1 MLPHPVAEH
10 LRDLKLTGMLRA
22 WQEQQQLPDAHTLT
36 FDERF
41 GLLVDRE
48 VTERANR
55 RLQTHLK
62 RAKLRFDASFE
73 DVDYGAPRGLDQAL
87 LLSLASCQWIRDH
100 HNCIITGPT
109 GSGKSY
115 LACALAQKACR
126 EGMTALYLRVPRLF
140 QELALARAESR
151 YPKLLAAYAKTQ
163 VLILDDWAM
172 ARLTD
177 EQRRDLFEVIEDR
190 YDRRATILTSQVPV
204 KQWYDAIGDPTLADA
219 ILDRLVHNAHR
230 LTLKGESLRKAAAKR
245 AGLDVKQDA

>member
-10 LRDLKLTGMLRA
+10 LRHLKLTGMLRA
-22 WQEQQQLPDAHTLT
+22 WQEQQQLPDAQTLT

-62 RAKLRFDASFE
+62 RAKLRFDASLE
-73 DVDYGAPRGLDQAL
+73 DIDYGAARGLDQAL
-87 LLSLASCQWIRDH
+87 LLSLASCQWIREH

-126 EGMTALYLRVPRLF
+126 EGLTALYLRVPRLF
-140 QELALARAESR
+140 QELALARAEGR

-219 ILDRLVHNAHR
+219 ILDRLVHNAYII
-230 LTLKGESLRKAAAKR
+230 TLKGDSLRKTKKR
-245 AGLDVKQDA
+245 LTSPQEGSQ

>member
-10 LRDLKLTGMLRA
+10 LRHIKLTGMLRA

-62 RAKLRFDASFE
+62 RAKLRHDACLE
-73 DVDYGAPRGLDQAL
+73 DIDYGAPRGLDQAL

-126 EGMTALYLRVPRLF
+126 EGLTALYLRVPRLF
-140 QELALARAESR
+140 QELALARAEGR

-219 ILDRLVHNAHR
+219 ILDRLVHNAYVITLRR
-230 LTLKGESLRKAAAKR
+230 LPAEN
-245 AGLDVKQDA
+245 

>member
-10 LRDLKLTGMLRA
+10 LRHLKLTGMLRA

-62 RAKLRFDASFE
+62 RAKLRFDASLE
-73 DVDYGAPRGLDQAL
+73 DIDYGAPRGLDKAL
-87 LLSLASCQWIRDH
+87 LLSLASCQWIREH

-126 EGMTALYLRVPRLF
+126 EGLTALYLRVPRLF
-140 QELALARAESR
+140 QELALARAEGR

-204 KQWYDAIGDPTLADA
+204 QQWYDAIGDPTLADA
-219 ILDRLVHNAHR
+219 ILDRLVHNAYMI
-230 LTLKGESLRKAAAKR
+230 TLKGDSLRKTKKR
-245 AGLDVKQDA
+245 LTSSPEVRQ

>member
-10 LRDLKLTGMLRA
+10 LRDLKLTGMLHA

-62 RAKLRFDASFE
+62 RAKLRHDACLE
-73 DVDYGAPRGLDQAL
+73 DIDYGAPRGLDQAL
-87 LLSLASCQWIRDH
+87 LLSLASCQWIREH

-126 EGMTALYLRVPRLF
+126 EGLTALYLRVPRLF
-140 QELALARAESR
+140 QELALARAEGR

-219 ILDRLVHNAHR
+219 ILDRLVHNAYII
-230 LTLKGESLRKAAAKR
+230 TLKGDSLRKTK
-245 AGLDVKQDA
+245 KQLTSPPEVRQ

>member
-10 LRDLKLTGMLRA
+10 LRHLKLTGMLRA

-36 FDERF
+36 FEERF

-62 RAKLRFDASFE
+62 RAKLRFDASLE
-73 DVDYGAPRGLDQAL
+73 DIDYGPPRGLDPAL
-87 LLSLASCQWIRDH
+87 LLSLASCQWIREH

-126 EGMTALYLRVPRLF
+126 EGLTALYLRVPRLF
-140 QELALARAESR
+140 QELALARTEGR
-151 YPKLLAAYAKTQ
+151 YPKLLAAYAKIQ

-177 EQRRDLFEVIEDR
+177 EQSRDLFEVIEDR
-190 YDRRATILTSQVPV
+190 YDRRATLLTSQVPV
-204 KQWYDAIGDPTLADA
+204 KQWYEVIGDPTLADA
-219 ILDRLVHNAHR
+219 ILDRLVHNAYVI
-230 LTLKGESLRKAAAKR
+230 TLKGDSLRKTKKR
-245 AGLDVKQDA
+245 LTSPPQSGQ